1 MKYVFGSPP
10 KYNNKIERP
19 LLYIQRKH
27 QLAIRSSL
35 ITGAFNAISA
45 QAFHAEGYLTLIHL
59 ERDKKINQRAIC
71 LSSGLLYYTFT
82 QMQSPNSR
90 QILIPLEILE
100 KYNTKLFENNIYKLE
115 GKLAYRVTAWSHPLA
130 IIITNTKKM
139 TTQLNNLYLTSKPSL
154 EIVAYLDGSGINKK
168 IGFFT

>member
-1 MKYVFGSPP
+1 
-10 KYNNKIERP
+10 
-19 LLYIQRKH
+19 
-27 QLAIRSSL
+27 
-35 ITGAFNAISA
+35 
-45 QAFHAEGYLTLIHL
+45 
-59 ERDKKINQRAIC
+59 
-71 LSSGLLYYTFT
+71 
-82 QMQSPNSR
+82 MQSPNSR